1 MHILSKFYNF
11 FTINERKNSIFILG
25 LVIISSL
32 LDAAGVASIFP
43 FMGVLANP
51 SLVDNNLFLNFLYKN
66 FKFTNKKDFLFFL
79 GILFTV
85 LFLLIL
91 IFKAFCGYLQLRFI
105 SKREFTIGK
114 TLLNS
119 YLKQPFVWYLNKN
132 TTQLSKNIINEVN
145 QVIINS
151 LNAIIIIIAQSF
163 VVFVITIVLFFV
175 DYKLAI
181 LTVSFLLTLY
191 LIIYFFTKPRLKRIS
206 EKRLHE
212 NEKRFSVI
220 SEVFGAIKEV
230 KLYGLEEKY
239 INEFSYHANNYAD
252 YHSAKESIANIPRYA
267 FEGIAFSGIMFVL
280 LYLMKGANILSALPI
295 VSLYAFA
302 GYRLMPAL
310 QQIYVSITNIKYVSP
325 SLNIIYNEF
334 VNLQK
339 INNEVKNSDINLSF
353 EEVKFSNISFKYPET
368 EKYILSRIN
377 FEIKKFQIIGF
388 VGTTGSGKT
397 TLIDILLGLL
407 NPEEGELLVNGSIVT
422 NLNRRSWQNILG
434 YVPQQI
440 YIVDS
445 TIAENIAFGLKLVDI
460 DYHKLEHVCKIAN
473 IYDFITE
480 ELPLG
485 FKTKVGERGIKLSG
499 GQRQRI
505 GIARALYNDP
515 QVLIFDEAT
524 NALDNLTEQLVID
537 AISKLKN
544 NITIIMIAH
553 RLNTIKNCD
562 NIFLLDNGIIKASG
576 PFDDVI
582 LSNHIS
588 KSSNLT

>member
-1 MHILSKFYNF
+1 
-11 FTINERKNSIFILG
+11 
-25 LVIISSL
+25 
-32 LDAAGVASIFP
+32 VA
-43 FMGVLANP
+43 
-51 SLVDNNLFLNFLYKN
+51 
-66 FKFTNKKDFLFFL
+66 
-79 GILFTV
+79 
-85 LFLLIL
+85 
-91 IFKAFCGYLQLRFI
+91 
-105 SKREFTIGK
+105 
-114 TLLNS
+114 
-119 YLKQPFVWYLNKN
+119 
-132 TTQLSKNIINEVN
+132 
-145 QVIINS
+145 
-151 LNAIIIIIAQSF
+151 
-163 VVFVITIVLFFV
+163 
-175 DYKLAI
+175 
-181 LTVSFLLTLY
+181 
-191 LIIYFFTKPRLKRIS
+191 
-206 EKRLHE
+206 
-212 NEKRFSVI
+212 
-220 SEVFGAIKEV
+220 
-230 KLYGLEEKY
+230 
-239 INEFSYHANNYAD
+239 
-252 YHSAKESIANIPRYA
+252 
-267 FEGIAFSGIMFVL
+267 
-280 LYLMKGANILSALPI
+280 PI
-295 VSLYAFA
+295 VINRTFR
-302 GYRLMPAL
+302 YRC
-310 QQIYVSITNIKYVSP
+310 
-325 SLNIIYNEF
+325 
-334 VNLQK
+334 
-339 INNEVKNSDINLSF
+339 
-353 EEVKFSNISFKYPET
+353 PE
-368 EKYILSRIN
+368 
-377 FEIKKFQIIGF
+377 G
-388 VGTTGSGKT
+388 
-397 TLIDILLGLL
+397 
-407 NPEEGELLVNGSIVT
+407 NG
-422 NLNRRSWQNILG
+422 SWQNILG